1 MAIVPGTMSSPGS
14 LFELA
19 KCQKWKSGQWRN
31 AYLHNII
38 FCQTKV
44 HAVLQS
50 IDFIKIFHREIG
62 RSLNPEAHFSW
73 HNYINLKMKF
83 PYINDIGF
91 GLSFKNQ
98 TTAQIKSKRY
108 DYLCS
113 FKKIKNQQEF
123 DGKIS

>member
-1 MAIVPGTMSSPGS
+1 MMKTGNKTEGSPGTSSPGS

-50 IDFIKIFHREIG
+50 IDFTKIFNE
-62 RSLNPEAHFSW
+62 
-73 HNYINLKMKF
+73 
-83 PYINDIGF
+83 
-91 GLSFKNQ
+91 
-98 TTAQIKSKRY
+98 KSA
-108 DYLCS
+108 DL
-113 FKKIKNQQEF
+113 
-123 DGKIS
+123 